1 MLSVFPG
8 RMGDLEIELQLSVC
22 IMSSCQYCIVRI
34 DSTFYIWYVIWYT
47 THPIY
52 DLEWCH
58 GSYQAILYH
67 LFLLWN
73 RSLSEAVSI
82 GNLPYISKASRH
94 TIKSILSKKH
104 CQWGPGNAMNSSHK
118 HRLAVSSITPHWPAR
133 TSGAACGFHRKKG
146 QVLQKLRA
154 HWQVHDHHEEFL
166 LHIMAWCL
174 HDSSDFEVNEKK
186 IKMGASPFCRILVL
200 CSSLPF
206 WIKNKSIHHSW
217 RLKQKRSLKIHPIS
231 PRLPKKRS
239 HQTPYFVV
247 AIPSILFSRNQV
259 TPLDFHHYNIP
270 KTNVVSLDLR
280 FSRWFPQGFE
290 HGWKIQN
297 QNIGKTWTGNIW
309 STLFFSVKKCI
320 LTNISYI
327 YLQQDSQPNLCTDM
341 SGTLSCDA
349 SPKKSEE
356 VTTLGTH
363 HKFMTK
369 VADNIRIF
377 QPGRFSN
384 SNKESTLVGPQQKLP
399 KLWMGIRSWTYYE
412 QFNLHPIWDP

>member
-8 RMGDLEIELQLSVC
+8 RWWSMRMGDLEIELQLSVC

-47 THPIY
+47 THRIY

-166 LHIMAWCL
+166 LHNGLMFAWFFWLWSEWKKDQDGSQPILSDLGAMFFLTLLNQKQINPSFMASQTKTFVEDPSNL
-174 HDSSDFEVNEKK
+174 TPFAKK
-186 IKMGASPFCRILVL
+186 TQPPNPIFCGSHPQHFVFTKPSYAAR
-200 CSSLPF
+200 LPPLQYS
-206 WIKNKSIHHSW
+206 KNKCSFSGPQIF
-217 RLKQKRSLKIHPIS
+217 SLIS
-231 PRLPKKRS
+231 TGFWTWVKNSKPKHRK
-239 HQTPYFVV
+239 
-247 AIPSILFSRNQV
+247 NM
-259 TPLDFHHYNIP
+259 N
-270 KTNVVSLDLR
+270 
-280 FSRWFPQGFE
+280 
-290 HGWKIQN
+290 WKHM
-297 QNIGKTWTGNIW
+297 
-309 STLFFSVKKCI
+309 
-320 LTNISYI
+320 I
-327 YLQQDSQPNLCTDM
+327 YLVFLCQKM
-341 SGTLSCDA
+341 HFN
-349 SPKKSEE
+349 
-356 VTTLGTH
+356 TH
-363 HKFMTK
+363 IIYLFT
-369 VADNIRIF
+369 AR
-377 QPGRFSN
+377 
-384 SNKESTLVGPQQKLP
+384 
-399 KLWMGIRSWTYYE
+399 
-412 QFNLHPIWDP
+412 